1 MKVLFIIIS
10 SNTEPIY
17 AEHKKV
23 WSSYMN
29 SNPDIDS
36 YFIEYRNEHQAL
48 EGNTLFLT
56 GTESFTNIVKKTI
69 DGIQY
74 FLELKD
80 YDFIVRTNL
89 SSVWNFKVLLKHIET
104 LPTNHVYNGVIGKG
118 MGIPFISGAGIIFS
132 RDVANILI
140 KNRNVAEVINVLDD
154 VAIGFI
160 MYTLGITC
168 SWGTRYGEQYNEQA
182 YHYRVKQTNGQR
194 EKEPDI
200 MKRILSRIN
209 A

>member
-10 SNTEPIY
+10 SNTEPVY

-36 YFIEYRNEHQAL
+36 YFIEYRNEDQAL

-56 GTESFTNIVKKTI
+56 GTESFTNIIKKTI
-69 DGIQY
+69 DGIKY
-74 FLELKD
+74 FMDLKD

-89 SSVWNFKVLLKHIET
+89 SSLWNFNVLMKYLET
-104 LPTNHVYNGVIGKG
+104 LRKEGTYNGILGCQGK
-118 MGIPFISGAGIIFS
+118 IPFISGAGIIFS
-132 RDVANILI
+132 RDVANTLI
-140 KNRNVAEVINVLDD
+140 INRNVAEVIDVLDD
-154 VAIGFI
+154 VAIGFA
-160 MYTLGITC
+160 MNQNGIVC
-168 SWGTRYGEQYNEQA
+168 SWGTRCGEDYNEQA
-182 YHYRVKQTNGQR
+182 YHYRVKQTNGHR

-200 MKRILSRIN
+200 MRRILSRIN